1 MQWLF
6 SLKSMRH
13 TFCVLFRPR
22 TSCIMWTERYFE
34 SLVKDALIF
43 MFIKALSIIIMVK
56 FKSSL
61 QKLFNNQI
69 VPEQKTN
76 TIMVYLI
83 NMQHVLLIFWKNQAC
98 MVLLH
103 PACFI
108 NFGKNSSLHGL
119 LHPISSENH
128 HSSHYFASKLTLMVK
143 NWMECSLKTYSFNH
157 MMS

>member
-1 MQWLF
+1 MP
-6 SLKSMRH
+6 LKVQGH
-13 TFCVLFRPR
+13 TVPHLKALNNGKL
-22 TSCIMWTERYFE
+22 E
-34 SLVKDALIF
+34 SLRLGFSNISRIFYLLFKILILVLKTGF
-43 MFIKALSIIIMVK
+43 AWFVFSATVYLCTAYFGEII
-56 FKSSL
+56 L
-61 QKLFNNQI
+61 G
-69 VPEQKTN
+69 T
-76 TIMVYLI
+76 MVYLI

>member
-1 MQWLF
+1 MKNNWLNWFNLVWLF
-6 SLKSMRH
+6 YIFILFVCIKPCRLEFFPKLLKHAGCSTRSMFYKKYLY
-13 TFCVLFRPR
+13 T
-22 TSCIMWTERYFE
+22 
-34 SLVKDALIF
+34 
-43 MFIKALSIIIMVK
+43 
-56 FKSSL
+56 
-61 QKLFNNQI
+61 
-69 VPEQKTN
+69 
-76 TIMVYLI
+76 MVYLI

>member
-1 MQWLF
+1 MWCCNQDPCTRNTMF
-6 SLKSMRH
+6 QVV
-13 TFCVLFRPR
+13 VLWIPELGSYHLYHLWAGE
-22 TSCIMWTERYFE
+22 SC
-34 SLVKDALIF
+34 KPG
-43 MFIKALSIIIMVK
+43 K
-56 FKSSL
+56 
-61 QKLFNNQI
+61 KL
-69 VPEQKTN
+69 PYLTLC
-76 TIMVYLI
+76 TMVYLI

-157 MMS
+157 MMSQKQIL

>member
-1 MQWLF
+1 
-6 SLKSMRH
+6 
-13 TFCVLFRPR
+13 
-22 TSCIMWTERYFE
+22 
-34 SLVKDALIF
+34 
-43 MFIKALSIIIMVK
+43 
-56 FKSSL
+56 
-61 QKLFNNQI
+61 
-69 VPEQKTN
+69 
-76 TIMVYLI
+76 MVYLI

-143 NWMECSLKTYSFNH
+143 NWIEYSLKPILSIIWCHKNKYYRRPSIHIHPYQKIMQACMFITSCMFYWFWELCKPACLLH
-157 MMS
+157 PAPLLDRP